1 MAYFLLWTRNLKL
14 YLEITLELS
23 KKKKIGVTFL
33 LYILMSMSGVSYHH
47 ISITVLSIQGL
58 STWLNSYTTLM
69 VLFTFQTVNGLHQIS
84 YNYEP
89 KLKVQATTALSF
101 RFMSSGHH
109 YGQTAHNY
117 VRNIT
122 FLELVHLK
130 LAFMVWGSSY
140 KTKRASFTLIIDISL
155 LHILNK
161 QSAKLRG

>member
-1 MAYFLLWTRNLKL
+1 MNKKFKIV
-14 YLEITLELS
+14 LEITLELS
-23 KKKKIGVTFL
+23 KKKKKIGVTFL
-33 LYILMSMSGVSYHH
+33 FYILMSMSGVSYHH

-69 VLFTFQTVNGLHQIS
+69 VLFLHQIS